1 MPEPKPIDLLA
12 YLRELGERND
22 LKVLRDDLVAQGYD
36 PGEVDRA
43 VGLYRIE
50 RKAFQRAQTGPSNL
64 GCTLGGF
71 LLGIPF
77 TLLNF
82 WLLVGSVPV
91 EVEKWYLILVLE
103 CLIGLALVFVG
114 RSAARANVDG
124 ASMLVSSLSGGL
136 IVGSVLP
143 ASLMLLIWSICKP

>member
-1 MPEPKPIDLLA
+1 
-12 YLRELGERND
+12 
-22 LKVLRDDLVAQGYD
+22 
-36 PGEVDRA
+36 
-43 VGLYRIE
+43 
-50 RKAFQRAQTGPSNL
+50 
-64 GCTLGGF
+64 
-71 LLGIPF
+71 
-77 TLLNF
+77 LNF